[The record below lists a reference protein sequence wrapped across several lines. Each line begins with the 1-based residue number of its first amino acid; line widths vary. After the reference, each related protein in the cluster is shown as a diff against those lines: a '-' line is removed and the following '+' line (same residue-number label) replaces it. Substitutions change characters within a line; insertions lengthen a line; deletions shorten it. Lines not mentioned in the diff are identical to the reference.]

1 MADVDLSKLSDADLI
16 ALKSGDLAKV
26 SDEGLLTLKGAPPTK
41 TTLQRDVPL
50 VASQMQKQVPV
61 AEPKTTMADKL
72 RALYEVPLTVGSAAL
87 AQPIGAAYGLYKGVT
102 SPNYGTQQGVQEAQQ
117 AGGEVAQKLQYSPA
131 SPVTEDVLSAAGNAM
146 DTLKLPVTP
155 GGIGQLPSFAQQARN
170 VGQFVKP
177 AVSEALQTITPQA
190 RTMAQALRNK
200 TEGFINQPKIDYKS
214 IAKNAPSAEDLA
226 QESSALFRSAKES
239 GVELNARD
247 FANNM
252 ASVTKDLRN
261 EGYDPRLYPKLAV
274 AVEEL
279 TNAQIP
285 KDFNELSTL
294 RKFIRNAQKS
304 TDPDEKRLATTLKED
319 FDAYVSTIPESSV
332 VGGNK
337 QGLADWKQARDA
349 YAKLS
354 KSEVFTDMLEK
365 AELDRSKF
373 TQSGAENALAS
384 QLRKLAKN
392 DKQMRLFTAEE
403 QDAIK
408 AAAKGGTMQNLL
420 KFYGRFSPTG
430 PVSGIFAGGA
440 MLAHPAIAI
449 PLELGAVGARAGAT
463 KLRKDSV
470 ERLAALMRA
479 GMKKGNE
486 NE

>member
-1 MADVDLSKLSDADLI
+1 MTQIVEVIGVGDVEFPDGMSQGDIAQ
-16 ALKSGDLAKV
+16 ALKKLPTPK
-26 SDEGLLTLKGAPPTK
+26 TAPTS
-41 TTLQRDVPL
+41 TTLQPDVPL
-50 VASQMQKQVPV
+50 VASQMPKQIPV
-61 AEPKTTMADKL
+61 AEPKRGMMDYVKALGEVPATMAS
-72 RALYEVPLTVGSAAL
+72 GMI
-87 AQPIGAAYGLYKGVT
+87 AQPVGAAYGVAKGMLGPKT
-102 SPNYGTQQGVQEAQQ
+102 PQAMQEAQQ
-117 AGGEVAQKLQYSPA
+117 AGGQLAQKLQYQPT
-131 SPVTEDVLSAAGNAM
+131 SPVSQDVLQGIGSAMETAKIPPYMGNIGAIPSAIQAGNVAKPM
-146 DTLKLPVTP
+146 M
-155 GGIGQLPSFAQQARN
+155 QADL
-170 VGQFVKP
+170 QAIKP
-177 AVSEALQTITPQA
+177 AVNQ
-190 RTMAQALRNK
+190 MAQALRR
-200 TEGFINQPKIDYKS
+200 EPGVDYKA
-214 IAKNAPSAEDLA
+214 IAKGAPTAESLA
-226 QESSALFRSAKES
+226 TESSNLFKAAKES
-239 GVELNARD
+239 GVELNAKD
-247 FANNM
+247 FATNM

-332 VGGNK
+332 VGGSK
-337 QGLADWKQARDA
+337 QGLADWKQARDS
-349 YAKLS
+349 YSKLS
-354 KSEVFTDMLEK
+354 KSEIFTDMLEK
-365 AELDRSKF
+365 AELDKSKF

-384 QLRKLAKN
+384 QLRRLAKN
-392 DKQMRLFTAEE
+392 DKQMRLFTSEE

-440 MLAHPAIAI
+440 MLAHPAVAI
-449 PLELGAVGARAGAT
+449 PLELGAVAARAGAT
-463 KLRKDSV
+463 KMRKDSV